1 MSDTKNPPNSAQNSY
16 VVELIKLHQSNI
28 SSQNNLW
35 GIFIIATVASAGF
48 VLTAQE
54 DVGTVSRIAMSIGF
68 LAFAI
73 GHGYLLYKTRR
84 IFVVIEKQL
93 KMFKDHPLQCILKI
107 MSDGEST
114 IILPFIP
121 HVVIDIGVL
130 VIIWSKHLN
139 IL

>member
-68 LAFAI
+68 LAFSI
-73 GHGYLLYKTRR
+73 GHGYLLFKTRR
-84 IFVVIEKQL
+84 IFVVIESQL
-93 KMFKDHPLQCILKI
+93 KMLEDHPLQSILNK
-107 MSDGEST
+107 MSDGKST
-114 IILPFIP
+114 VVRPFIP
-121 HVVIDIGVL
+121 HVVIDICVL
-130 VIIWSKHLN
+130 VIIWSKYLN
-139 IL
+139 AF